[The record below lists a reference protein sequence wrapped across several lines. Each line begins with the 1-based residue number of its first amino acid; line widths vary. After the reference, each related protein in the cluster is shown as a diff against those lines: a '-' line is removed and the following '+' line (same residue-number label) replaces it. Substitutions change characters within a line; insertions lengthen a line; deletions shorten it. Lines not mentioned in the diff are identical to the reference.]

1 MRPQAISGIGAGLT
15 AALCT
20 NPLDVGRARL
30 QVLNHHGDGAT
41 IRSTSGALW
50 RREGVRGFFRGVT
63 ARMGKCISGARARRS
78 CNIMNTWLSD
88 YISSCT

>member
-20 NPLDVGRARL
+20 NPLDVVRARL

-63 ARMGKCISGARARRS
+63 ARMFHTAQSSLLMITAYETVKR
-78 CNIMNTWLSD
+78 LSLKPE
-88 YISSCT
+88 YR